1 MDPPSSASP
10 PPQSPEPTRRSAIS
24 AFAEREEILLGL
36 YDLSPR
42 GILLARPD
50 GTFVGLNAAA
60 SAMLGYTLE
69 ELHGR
74 HFNTI
79 THPDDVRLGVD
90 GVRAVLRGEAAR
102 VITEKRYIRKDGHA
116 FWVHIDGTPI
126 RDETGKILMFATSIE
141 DITEQRRQDELRR
154 QSEAEHARLQQQ
166 IIAAQRDALQQL
178 STPLIPI
185 REGVL
190 AVPLIGAIDHER
202 AHLLLST
209 VLDGVST
216 ERASMVIVD
225 ITGVVSIDGEVASLL
240 ARLAQA
246 VKLLGAQV
254 LLSGIRAEVAQ
265 RMVELGVNL
274 SGVQTVGSFQS
285 AIAMAFGAPTAD
297 REGAASAPGKRR

>member
-1 MDPPSSASP
+1 MDSPSSAPP
-10 PPQSPEPTRRSAIS
+10 PPQSPEPARRSAIS

-36 YDLSPR
+36 YDLAPR
-42 GILLARPD
+42 GVLLTRPD
-50 GTFVGLNAAA
+50 GTIVGINATA

-69 ELHGR
+69 ELQGR

-79 THPDDVRLGVD
+79 THPDDTRNGVD
-90 GVRAVLRGEAAR
+90 AVRAVLRGEAAR
-102 VITEKRYIRKDGHA
+102 VITQKRYIRKDGHA
-116 FWVHIDGTPI
+116 FWTQIDGMPI
-126 RDETGKILMFATSIE
+126 RDESGKILMFATYIE
-141 DITEQRRQDELRR
+141 DITEQRRQDELR
-154 QSEAEHARLQQQ
+154 QKSEAEHLRLQQQ
-166 IIAAQRDALQQL
+166 IIATQRDALQQL

-190 AVPLIGAIDHER
+190 AVPLIGAIDRER
-202 AHLLLST
+202 AHQLLST

-240 ARLAQA
+240 ARLAQS

-265 RMVELGVNL
+265 RMIEIGVNL
-274 SGVQTVGSFQS
+274 AGVQTVGSFQS
-285 AIAMAFGAPTAD
+285 AIAMAFGAPTVSQA
-297 REGAASAPGKRR
+297 GAASAPDRRR